1 MSQKTLNKRFLTL
14 SSKSSTVPQQ
24 PQNDTLF
31 RNFSDGQKEEWF
43 FNSLL
48 GILFIPRVF
57 SKTMRRITIKDMPN
71 NAIKI
76 EIKNKKDT
84 TVRSNKKPKH
94 KRCRA
99 TGINF

>member
-1 MSQKTLNKRFLTL
+1 MVLQFTSGDIIYTK
-14 SSKSSTVPQQ
+14 
-24 PQNDTLF
+24 
-31 RNFSDGQKEEWF
+31 
-43 FNSLL
+43 
-48 GILFIPRVF
+48 VF